1 MVTHNLYIDFR
12 AEEEEED
19 CCEYYSLTEQK
30 VR

>member
-12 AEEEEED
+12 AEEEED